1 MNYEFHV
8 GDYVET
14 VDGWVGYVDYWK
26 IYWSDVC
33 HEHALILRGI
43 AKKDGKELPMDFNFV
58 CSDIPRHFNRIGK
71 YTFGRFTK
79 KEKKEIM
86 RLREDDS
93 WLTFR
98 NTNKANVNLCY
109 IIKRINEL
117 VDAVNKLRSDYDEHI
132 EAHRQTDR

>member
-14 VDGWVGYVDYWK
+14 WSGAVGYIISIEDDAFTWVNHTPIRDGD
-26 IYWSDVC
+26 DVYSNV
-33 HEHALILRGI
+33 EQRNFYSSV
-43 AKKDGKELPMDFNFV
+43 KDLFV
-58 CSDIPRHFNRIGK
+58 RIGV
-71 YTFGRFTK
+71 YDFTK
-79 KEKKEIM
+79 KEKKKIA
-86 RLREDDS
+86 RLSEDDS

-117 VDAVNKLRSDYDEHI
+117 VDAVNKLMDKENNV
-132 EAHRQTDR
+132 